1 MKFCAKSITIVSS
14 IVVVLILYFF
24 FFKSFSSGYD
34 SSTPTVNLIFGIQAD
49 SGLAQYSQQFTSGS
63 ISIVEDNNTA
73 TPPPTFTMDIPS
85 SPAFQGGP
93 NALGLSFN
101 QTFSLSG
108 YSYGVTYTI
117 TLTLKAPPSNM
128 PGTPIP
134 TGGSSS
140 KSIKFTF
147 PNAPTTPA
155 LTTPALTT
163 PALTTPMLTTPA
175 LTTPMLTTPAL
186 TTPMLTTPAL
196 TTPMLT
202 TPALTTPML
211 TTPALTTRALTTPA
225 LTTPALTTPMLTTPA
240 LTTPMLTTPALTT
253 PMLTTPAL
261 TTPALTT
268 TPWTGGSINF
278 STPSLLT
285 TPALT
290 TPALTTPALT
300 TPALTTPALT
310 TPALTTP
317 ALTTPMLTTP
327 ASTTLPFLSPGT
339 TILIKNYING
349 RYIIFN
355 TTNGVTT
362 SAIVTSTAPS
372 SPSDSVYKV
381 KITQSSTPNSYFL
394 GPVNG
399 TETLT
404 GTTNSNN
411 GIDVSPNNLNTWK
424 ITPSNDG
431 TGTYQFTTNNG
442 NNILFGSNSGALNAR
457 SIVAYNPDNAKW
469 FVSSF

>member
-186 TTPMLTTPAL
+186 TTP
-196 TTPMLT
+196 
-202 TPALTTPML
+202 
-211 TTPALTTRALTTPA
+211 
-225 LTTPALTTPMLTTPA
+225 
-240 LTTPMLTTPALTT
+240 
-253 PMLTTPAL
+253 
-261 TTPALTT
+261 ALTT
-268 TPWTGGSINF
+268 TQWTGGSINF